1 MNRMQ
6 EQVIEFHRK
15 FGHPIGE
22 MPAFRRP
29 ELRARLILEEAI
41 ETAIGILGRPQATQL
56 VQEELFKQA
65 VLSDRPEPD
74 FVEAIDGIC
83 DTLYVT
89 VGAAIEFGVDI
100 QHVFDEVHRSNMDK
114 VGGATRPDGKTLKP
128 AGWKAPAILDRLVDQ
143 GYMP

>member
-1 MNRMQ
+1 MNPMQ
-6 EQVIEFHRK
+6 KQVEDFHRK

-22 MPAFRRP
+22 TPAFRRP
-29 ELRARLILEEAI
+29 ELRAKLILEEAI
-41 ETAIGILGRPQATQL
+41 ETAVGILGHTRAAEL
-56 VQEELFKQA
+56 VRQEFIELNTRTPKDA
-65 VLSDRPEPD
+65 PD

-100 QHVFDEVHRSNMDK
+100 QPVFDEVHRSNMDK
-114 VGGATRPDGKTLKP
+114 VGGAVRADGKSLKP
-128 AGWKAPAILDRLVDQ
+128 AGWKPPAILDRLVDQ